1 MVLISSSFVS
11 DAFLFSKYVCMCGYS
26 MSVCPDVVTAGL
38 VITEGQKLKTACWVF
53 FFLFTVSFELTNRLI
68 IIIIIIIY
76 FIQMFVLL
84 F

>member
-1 MVLISSSFVS
+1 MVLISSSFFS
-11 DAFLFSKYVCMCGYS
+11 EIFSKYVCMCD
-26 MSVCPDVVTAGL
+26 SVSVFPDVGDAAGSL
-38 VITEGQKLKTACWVF
+38 ATVGLKLKTTPCLVF
-53 FFLFTVSFELTNRLI
+53 VLFTVSFELTNKF